1 MNKRDFFVAAMKAGN
16 YKYLDWLFSVFCLS
30 KDEPENAVY
39 SYQVKSTPA
48 GYFFMN
54 DAGEMEKIED
64 AVPGAPILGFKE
76 KLTLVPG
83 DIPNA
88 PDGVETVYG
97 NVIANW
103 LLLVSPFG
111 TKINFMTGKIK
122 IGDIEDIIL
131 TMFEDDPADPAQKS
145 DKKIYVSEYLKFAES
160 CFALTGFTQMCVWCN
175 TEKNMLPPDGLKE
188 FKEKLFEEYARR
200 LGDAVAIAEMDAKLV
215 AFDKAW
221 RAGDEG
227 NNFLLSGKTVN
238 IVRKKKFLMHGGE
251 VGPDG
256 NTTKMTLIKNSLE
269 EGWDVNAFPAIN
281 NTLRMGSFARGA
293 ETMLGGVEVKW
304 AQRASANMAVTVD
317 DCGSTLGVN
326 KVVSEGNYKRLIGF
340 SLILGKG
347 LEKIENEEQAK
358 SKIGQRVSVRSP
370 MYCKLDKTDFCKT
383 CVGDRLAATPF
394 ALSTAV
400 SAYGSTF
407 MMISMSANHGKAL
420 SIVKLDLEKTL
431 F

>member
-1 MNKRDFFVAAMKAGN
+1 MNKRDFFVKAMKAGN
-16 YKYLDWLFSVFCLS
+16 YKYLDWLFSAFCLN
-30 KDEPENAVY
+30 KDEPKDTVY
-39 SYQVKSTPA
+39 PYYVTATPA
-48 GYFFMN
+48 GYFFKDEN
-54 DAGEMEKIED
+54 GENVKIDD
-64 AVPGAPILGFKE
+64 AVPGVPILSFKE
-76 KLTLVPG
+76 KLSLVAG

-88 PDGVETVYG
+88 PEGVETTYG

-103 LLLVSPFG
+103 LLLIEPFG
-111 TKINFMTGKIK
+111 VKIGYLNGTIK
-122 IGDIEDIIL
+122 ISQIEAEIL
-131 TMFEDDPADPAQKS
+131 KRFEDDPEDPNQRS
-145 DKKIYVSEYLKFAES
+145 DQKIYVSEYLKFAES

-188 FKEKLFEEYARR
+188 FKDKLFEEYAGR

-215 AFDKAW
+215 AFDKQW
-221 RAGDEG
+221 REGDPG
-227 NNFLLSGKTVN
+227 NNFLLSGKSVN

-304 AQRASANMAVTVD
+304 AQRASANMAVTVE

-326 KVVSEGNYKRLIGF
+326 KLVTEGNYKRLTGF
-340 SLILGKG
+340 SLVLGKG
-347 LEKIENEEQAK
+347 LEKIESDEQAK
-358 SKIGQRVSVRSP
+358 TKIGQHVTVRSP
-370 MYCKLDKTDFCKT
+370 MYCKLEKTDFCKT
-383 CVGDRLAATPF
+383 CVGARLAATPF

-420 SIVKLDLEKTL
+420 SIVKFKIEDTL